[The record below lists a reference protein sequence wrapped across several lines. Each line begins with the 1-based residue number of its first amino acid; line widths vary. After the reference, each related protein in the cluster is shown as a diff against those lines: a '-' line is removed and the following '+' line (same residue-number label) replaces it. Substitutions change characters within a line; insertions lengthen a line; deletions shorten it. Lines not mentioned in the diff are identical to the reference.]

1 MVFDSG
7 WFEEMTLN
15 GVAPQPSTES
25 GQAGRVSY
33 QYDRLRAGQT
43 MTIWMYFQFNSINVG
58 HRSAN
63 VSRADGNR
71 RIVSV
76 ERSLTVFP

>member
-1 MVFDSG
+1 M
-7 WFEEMTLN
+7 
-15 GVAPQPSTES
+15 
-25 GQAGRVSY
+25 SY
-33 QYDRLRAGQT
+33 QYDRLVAGQT
-43 MTIWMYFQFNSINVG
+43 MTIWMYFQVNPINVG